1 MEGWQQAGARIA
13 QTMRAEKME
22 RWEEVIQELLLEKS
36 GCQGIG
42 VVLYFS
48 IGISVQRTG
57 MQVLGAREWGSA
69 SRRPKVEKM
78 DGSSGNAIVARKK
91 EDVQLLES
99 PPATIPHMCGWL
111 ARLNFCFPLI
121 QVR

>member
-13 QTMRAEKME
+13 QTTRAEKME

-36 GCQGIG
+36 GCQGMG

-57 MQVLGAREWGSA
+57 MQVLGARKWGSA
-69 SRRPKVEKM
+69 SSRPKVEKM
-78 DGSSGNAIVARKK
+78 YKGWQLWQCYSSPK
-91 EDVQLLES
+91 ERRSAAVGKSACHYTSYVRVVCQVEFLLS
-99 PPATIPHMCGWL
+99 P
-111 ARLNFCFPLI
+111 
-121 QVR
+121 